1 MTQMAFHLTGGLS
14 EIDIKVFH
22 VYVNSVLNKK
32 DVHTKNAI
40 LKVLNGL
47 NHKFKRIS
55 ALTEKIRT
63 MEDKLYVLKPEWIPQ
78 LGVSFEFRAPFFPRS

>member
-1 MTQMAFHLTGGLS
+1 MTQMAFHLTGVLS
-14 EIDIKVFH
+14 EIDIKVFR

-63 MEDKLYVLKPEWIPQ
+63 MEDKLYVLKPE
-78 LGVSFEFRAPFFPRS
+78 